1 MRPTFE
7 KTFNVLHA
15 RVEKAIA
22 VQKLTPSIIGA
33 ASRHSLSAGGKRLR
47 PILTVVAATQRG
59 RPTFN
64 PMPIAVAIEC
74 IHTFSLIHD
83 DMPCIDDATLRRGK
97 KCCHKVFGEAAGL
110 LAGDSLLNKA
120 YQIVTQAY
128 PAELAGKLCELL
140 SQTANDLIEGEWA
153 DIEAERLP
161 MKNVDL
167 DFIYMN
173 KTARMIGL
181 PIRAGLTL
189 AGFEH
194 DFIERQAIAAEKVG
208 VAFQLVDDILD
219 EVGDAKK
226 LGKNVAQDARKKT
239 FLKQYGQT
247 YTEELSRTLS
257 EEAIATFR
265 ELPKPKFL
273 IELAKWLLKRDY

>member
-1 MRPTFE
+1 
-7 KTFNVLHA
+7 
-15 RVEKAIA
+15 
-22 VQKLTPSIIGA
+22 
-33 ASRHSLSAGGKRLR
+33 
-47 PILTVVAATQRG
+47 
-59 RPTFN
+59 
-64 PMPIAVAIEC
+64 MPIAVAIEC

-128 PAELAGKLCELL
+128 PAELAGKLCALL
-140 SQTANDLIEGEWA
+140 SQTANNLIEGEWS
-153 DIEAERLP
+153 DIEAEHLP

-189 AGFEH
+189 AEFEY

-219 EVGDAKK
+219 EIGDAKK

-239 FLKQYGQT
+239 FLKQYGRA
-247 YTEELSRTLS
+247 YTEELSKTLS

-273 IELAKWLLKRDY
+273 IELANWLLERDY